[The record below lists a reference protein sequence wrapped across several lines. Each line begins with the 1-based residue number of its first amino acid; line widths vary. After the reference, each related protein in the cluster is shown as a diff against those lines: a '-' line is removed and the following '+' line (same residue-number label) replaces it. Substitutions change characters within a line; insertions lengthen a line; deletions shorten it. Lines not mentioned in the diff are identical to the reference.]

1 MSTHVRSCIQKGCVA
16 LQARGEATLLGI
28 EERLRGALNA
38 RYQLLFNQIGRIE
51 GGVKFLVDMR
61 ADILVNINF
70 YANILRFIFTISQVC
85 ILFT

>member
-1 MSTHVRSCIQKGCVA
+1 MQYITWACLRNA
-16 LQARGEATLLGI
+16 FQARGEAALLGI

-61 ADILVNINF
+61 ADILVRKYLQEKLLISVT
-70 YANILRFIFTISQVC
+70 RFD
-85 ILFT
+85 